1 MTPMFKMYTLGHDF
15 MPSPIHAGGLRYHG
29 MAPTVSL
36 MTKLGYV
43 KAKAYDQLETFE
55 AGVTF
60 ARAEGIIPAPESNH
74 AIKCAIDLALEA
86 KKKNEEKVIVFN
98 LSGHGLMDMNGYAQY
113 ASGKMTNG

>member
-1 MTPMFKMYTLGHDF
+1 
-15 MPSPIHAGGLRYHG
+15 

-43 KAKAYDQLETFE
+43 KARSYDQLETFE

-74 AIKCAIDLALEA
+74 AIRCAIDLALEA
-86 KKKNEEKVIVFN
+86 KKNNEEKVIVFN
-98 LSGHGLMDMNGYAQY
+98 LSGHGLMDMNGYSQY
-113 ASGKMTNG
+113 TNGKMTNG